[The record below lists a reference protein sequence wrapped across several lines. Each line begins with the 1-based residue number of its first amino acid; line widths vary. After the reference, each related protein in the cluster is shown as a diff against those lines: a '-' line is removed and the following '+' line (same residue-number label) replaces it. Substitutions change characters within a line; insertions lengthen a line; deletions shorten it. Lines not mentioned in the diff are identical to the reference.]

1 MLDAEAGQ
9 LMSVGRSENDI
20 ALDLCVDDLCY
31 DVLVGESDDKAVL
44 GRVVFCA
51 VLGDKLSA
59 LLVVGL
65 AFSVGVDSGSV
76 SCVLHNAALK
86 FQKMK
91 KCSDRS
97 ERLL

>member
-9 LMSVGRSENDI
+9 LMSVGRSEDDI

-31 DVLVGESDDKAVL
+31 DVLVGESDYEAVL

-65 AFSVGVDSGSV
+65 AFSVGGRWV
-76 SCVLHNAALK
+76 SQLRITGVSMRNVGK
-86 FQKMK
+86 
-91 KCSDRS
+91 
-97 ERLL
+97 